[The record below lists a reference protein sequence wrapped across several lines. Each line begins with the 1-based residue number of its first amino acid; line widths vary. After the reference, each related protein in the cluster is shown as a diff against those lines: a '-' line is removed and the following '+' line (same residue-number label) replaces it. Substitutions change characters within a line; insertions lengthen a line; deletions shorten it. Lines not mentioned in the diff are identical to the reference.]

1 MKQEEILMYVGM
13 IVVAFFVLYM
23 ISRMAKIQRNVV
35 EGLTNNKN
43 KDKSMIDV
51 MAEGNIKELKSL
63 NQKLDDSLRID
74 KYRKDYED
82 MLIDLDDYFN
92 GLLLRELTF
101 LSNDINDIKETSQLS
116 ESIPK
121 INELYKF
128 KENLNTTMD
137 YIDSKSSTMKRVSGT
152 LSNLF

>member
-1 MKQEEILMYVGM
+1 MTQEDILMYIGM

-23 ISRMAKIQRNVV
+23 IARFAKIQRNVV

-43 KDKSMIDV
+43 SDKSMIDV

-82 MLIDLDDYFN
+82 MLIDLDDYIN
-92 GLLLRELTF
+92 GVLLREIAF
-101 LSNDINDIKETSQLS
+101 LSNDIKDTKETNQMI
-116 ESIPK
+116 ETIPRL
-121 INELYKF
+121 NELYKF

-137 YIDSKSSTMKRVSGT
+137 YIDSKGSSLKRASGAF
-152 LSNLF
+152 SNLF

>member
-82 MLIDLDDYFN
+82 MLIDLDDYLN
-92 GLLLRELTF
+92 GVLLRELTF

-137 YIDSKSSTMKRVSGT
+137 YIDSKSSTMKQASGT